1 MLKGRRGANFFA
13 TIAPADSFAEG
24 IAVGAAA
31 IAACATNAVL
41 ATNDSVSAVPR
52 TARSARMF
60 LENSLERW
68 LTLER
73 TVERRSVRMVL
84 FLRAEPALD

>member
-1 MLKGRRGANFFA
+1 
-13 TIAPADSFAEG
+13 
-24 IAVGAAA
+24 
-31 IAACATNAVL
+31 
-41 ATNDSVSAVPR
+41 
-52 TARSARMF
+52 MF